1 MFSPCNTLEY
11 LVEWTLKF
19 QQCARLVLGFYKL
32 QTKRVPLT
40 PKTKYQS
47 KSTTFPRPMYHSL
60 AQLYPSPPNTLYV
73 INKNVSR
80 LTRSKLPSLS
90 LHFLPPPHKPLPS
103 TTTTTQFY
111 SLFQTTLPVW
121 GDVRCTGIPQP
132 PSVEEDVDE
141 V

>member
-103 TTTTTQFY
+103 TNILLTWLWFINWY
-111 SLFQTTLPVW
+111 SVLWPLICNLLQ
-121 GDVRCTGIPQP
+121 
-132 PSVEEDVDE
+132 SVYMC
-141 V
+141 